1 MDGFSFLSATAHVTK
16 ALISL
21 LLGGHDSFFVCLL
34 QKRLKQLSVAECL
47 HHVDFVIEANRRFL
61 LASESSEADS
71 CSGRVGGEEEY
82 LDGWEVVEAKWLK
95 IKFSASMFSKQFKLL
110 SFFLLKIIQRWEK

>member
-82 LDGWEVVEAKWLK
+82 LDGWEVVEAKMAK
-95 IKFSASMFSKQFKLL
+95 NKVSC
-110 SFFLLKIIQRWEK
+110 